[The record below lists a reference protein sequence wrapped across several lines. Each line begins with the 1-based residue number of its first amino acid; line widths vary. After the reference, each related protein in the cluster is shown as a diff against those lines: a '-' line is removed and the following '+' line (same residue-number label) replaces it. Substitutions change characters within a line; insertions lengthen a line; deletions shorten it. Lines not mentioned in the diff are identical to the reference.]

1 MHKKFLSAGDVFVG
15 FCAIMRLQVLNN
27 EEKRQMQRILLVG
40 STGYLGRTL
49 MTPLQQAYHVVPTH
63 RTRTHFAGSH
73 QYDFWIDD
81 VHSLVKYYQID
92 TVIIAAN
99 MAYEAANPNCDFTL
113 FKQRA
118 ERLIRECQQCR
129 VIYISSD
136 GVFDGKKGNYAE
148 SDIPSPITLYGRN
161 LHYLEEQVQSLCANY
176 CIIRPSYLYGYSLS
190 QLDQRLS
197 QARTQ
202 LLARKQLTSFT
213 DMIKSPMEVNQVAK
227 VITLLARSEYIG
239 IVHVAGSAMS
249 IYDFYREAMN
259 SLGIPTER
267 LCPAQMPTDFLHP
280 RDTSLNINL
289 MKKLTKIEPLPI
301 RIALTQA
308 QQ

>member
-1 MHKKFLSAGDVFVG
+1 
-15 FCAIMRLQVLNN
+15 
-27 EEKRQMQRILLVG
+27 MQRILLVG

-49 MTPLQQAYHVVPTH
+49 MASLQQTVHVVPTH

-73 QYDFWIDD
+73 QYDFWTDSIY
-81 VHSLVKYYQID
+81 SLVERHQID

-113 FKQRA
+113 FKQRT

-136 GVFDGKKGNYAE
+136 GVFDGKRGNYAE
-148 SDIPSPITLYGRN
+148 SDIPSPITFYGRN
-161 LHYLEEQVQSLCANY
+161 LHYLEEQVKSLCADH

-190 QLDQRLS
+190 QLDPRLS
-197 QARTQ
+197 QVRTR
-202 LLARKQLTSFT
+202 LLAEEQLMFFT

-227 VITLLARSEYIG
+227 AITLLAYSTYVG
-239 IVHVAGSAMS
+239 IVHVAGEAMS
-249 IYDFYREAMN
+249 VYDFYREAMN
-259 SLGIPTER
+259 SLGIPSER
-267 LCPAQMPTDFLHP
+267 LCPMQMPMDCLHP
-280 RDTSLNINL
+280 RNTSLNINL
-289 MKKLTKIEPLPI
+289 MKELTKIEPLPI
-301 RIALTQA
+301 RIVLTQA